1 MASSGP
7 RDARKTADFAAS
19 MLRPLEG
26 ARMVGDF
33 AGARELLRSG
43 EVRQAGAEAEHFA
56 DADPKEV
63 SVFFLD
69 GEEQRKKRADLAR
82 FFTPKAI
89 ETRYRKVM
97 EATSDRIVDDFRKT
111 GRARLDLLSFQLAAE
126 VAAEIVGLTHS
137 DPVAMAR
144 RIRKV
149 IETTG
154 RQGVS
159 GPRKLVLRTLGAF
172 HSLNFFLRDIRP
184 AIRERRRQPRED
196 ILSHL
201 VSEGCSNLSIYIECF
216 SYGTGGM
223 LTTREFIV
231 MSAWHLLEN
240 DELRETFLAGG
251 DSVQLAILD
260 EILRLEPVSGM
271 IQRSRAS
278 DDSGKHVLAID
289 VRAANTDEAITGPNP
304 LEIDPERAKRQRMTA
319 NWMSF
324 GDGPHRCP
332 GAQVALHETR
342 VFLDRLLRVPGIRLS
357 AKPRFGWWQT
367 ISSYE
372 LRGAMVECER
382 QSPAG

>member
-1 MASSGP
+1 MASAGS
-7 RDARKTADFAAS
+7 RDARKTARFAAS
-19 MLRPLEG
+19 MLKPLAG

-33 AGARELLRSG
+33 AGARELLRSTDT
-43 EVRQAGAEAEHFA
+43 RQAGAEAERFA

-69 GEEQRKKRADLAR
+69 GEEQRRKRADLAR
-82 FFTPKAI
+82 FFTPRAI
-89 ETRYRKVM
+89 DGRYRRVM
-97 EATSDRIVDDFRKT
+97 EATSDRIIAEFRKA
-111 GRARLDLLSFQLAAE
+111 GRARLDLMSFQLAAE

-154 RQGVS
+154 RQGVT
-159 GPRKLVLRTLGAF
+159 GWRKLVLRTRGIF
-172 HSLNFFLRDIRP
+172 HSLNFFLRDIQP
-184 AIRERRRQPRED
+184 AIHTRRRQPRED

-201 VSEGCSNLSIYIECF
+201 VAEGCSRLSIYIECF

-240 DELRETFLAGG
+240 DDLRETFLSGG
-251 DSVQLAILD
+251 DAVQLAILD

-271 IQRSRAS
+271 IQRSRAT
-278 DDSGKHVLAID
+278 DEGGKQFLAID
-289 VRAANTDEAITGPNP
+289 VRAANTDEAVTGPNP
-304 LEIDPERAKRQRMTA
+304 LEIDPERSRRQKMTA

-332 GAQVALHETR
+332 GAQVALQETR
-342 VFLDRLLRVPGIRLS
+342 LFLDKLLRVPGIRLAS
-357 AKPRFGWWQT
+357 RPSFGWWDT

-372 LRGAMVECER
+372 LRGATVECDR
-382 QSPAG
+382 